1 MTADQGRAE
10 AEVKIRTTRQAWM
23 QPFVFGGIWLV
34 FAIGWVTIDQPFF
47 AVCWLVLG
55 CASIVKA
62 VKLRTM
68 GVDLTPESANVR
80 GVRRRCIPWKDVQAV
95 VHHRRQGTWGV
106 RLVLE
111 SGKPVR
117 LPAPHHMVW
126 LRRCP
131 VRAGLPPH
139 RSMVARAPRRVL
151 ATTGPMSPRP
161 QAQEKSPQSPGTAP
175 RRPSL

>member
-23 QPFVFGGIWLV
+23 QQFVFGGIWLV
-34 FAIGWVTIDQPFF
+34 FAIGWVTIDRPFF

-80 GVRRRCIPWKDVQAV
+80 GVRRRCIPWKDVLAV

-117 LPAPHHMVW
+117 LPAPTTWSGFGGAQYEQDFHRIGHWW
-126 LRRCP
+126 L
-131 VRAGLPPH
+131 AH
-139 RSMVARAPRRVL
+139 RGESWRPLAPQNSGGCAARPRRSR
-151 ATTGPMSPRP
+151 AC
-161 QAQEKSPQSPGTAP
+161 
-175 RRPSL
+175 